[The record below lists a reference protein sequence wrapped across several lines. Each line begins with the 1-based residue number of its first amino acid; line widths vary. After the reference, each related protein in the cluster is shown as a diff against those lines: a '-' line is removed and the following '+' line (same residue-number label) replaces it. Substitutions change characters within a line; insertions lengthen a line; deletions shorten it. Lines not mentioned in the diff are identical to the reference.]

1 MAVDS
6 PQSSYRESERPAAK
20 ILANFWPYLWPAD
33 NPALRRRAATAM
45 ALLAAQQLAA
55 AAIPP
60 LLGRSVDLV
69 GGGGFTAAT
78 LAAAIGAFV
87 FARLLQNGFDELKHF
102 FFARVAQRAIRA
114 AALETFRHLHSLSLR
129 FHLDRQTG
137 GLSRVIERGVKSIE
151 LLLSMAVFH
160 IIPTLIQIALVSGA
174 LWYLFG
180 WRYALI
186 SAAAVGVYVIFTV
199 KITEWRLQF
208 RRRMNAADQRAH
220 TRAVDS
226 LLNYE
231 TVKYFNAENEEAGR
245 YDVSLSRYEDAAV
258 KNRTSLSL
266 LNIGQGMIIAA
277 GLFAV
282 MMLAGLDAAAENRTA
297 GDFVVVYSYVVH
309 LYLPLNFLGSVYRE
323 IRQALTDMDAMFSLL
338 DEKTE
343 VRDSPAAAP
352 LKIAGGEVE
361 FRDVAFSY
369 GRGEVLRGVSFVVR
383 PGRKTAIVGASG
395 GGKSTIARLLFRFYD
410 PRRGAIFIDGQD
422 IRECAQESVR
432 AAIGV
437 VPQDAVLFN
446 DTLRHNIGY
455 GASAAKDGAIENA
468 AAQAALSDFIAALPE
483 KYETRVGERGLKLSG
498 GEKQRVAIARA
509 ILKNPAIYIF
519 DEATSALDSKTESEI
534 QKAMNAAARGVT
546 AVVVAHRLSTIVDA
560 DEILVL
566 AGGKI
571 AERGGH
577 SALLAKDG
585 VYAELWRQ
593 QQSAS
598 AHSEKESAEKFRPP
612 SPVQNAAAA

>member
-1 MAVDS
+1 M
-6 PQSSYRESERPAAK
+6 
-20 ILANFWPYLWPAD
+20 WPAD
-33 NPALRRRAATAM
+33 NPDLRRRAATAM
-45 ALLAAQQLAA
+45 ALLVLQQFAA

-60 LLGRSVDLV
+60 LLGRAVDLV
-69 GGGGFTAAT
+69 GGGGFTAAS

-87 FARLLQNGFDELKHF
+87 AARLLQNGFDELKHF
-102 FFARVAQRAIRA
+102 FFARVAQRALRA
-114 AALETFRHLHSLSLR
+114 AALKTFRHLHSLSLR

-174 LWYLFG
+174 LWFLFG

-186 SAAAVGVYVIFTV
+186 SAAAVAVYVVFTV

-231 TVKYFNAENEEAGR
+231 TVKYFNAENEEAER
-245 YDVSLSRYEDAAV
+245 YDSALNGYEDAAV

-266 LNIGQGMIIAA
+266 LNIGQGAVIAA

-282 MMLAGLDAAAENRTA
+282 LMLAGLDASAERRTA

-343 VRDSPAAAP
+343 VRDSPDARP
-352 LKIAGGEVE
+352 LHLKGGEIE
-361 FRDVAFSY
+361 FRDVGFSY

-383 PGRKTAIVGASG
+383 AGQKTAIVGASG
-395 GGKSTIARLLFRFYD
+395 GGKSTVARLLFRFYD
-410 PRRGAIFIDGQD
+410 PQRGAIFIDGQN
-422 IRECAQESVR
+422 IRECTQESVR
-432 AAIGV
+432 AAVGV

-446 DTLRHNIGY
+446 DTLRRNIGY
-455 GASAAKDGAIENA
+455 GVFGADDGAIEGA
-468 AAQAALSDFIAALPE
+468 AEQAALSGFIAALPE

-534 QKAMNAAARGVT
+534 QKAMNAAAKTGT
-546 AVVVAHRLSTIVDA
+546 AVVIAHRLSTIVDA

-566 AGGKI
+566 ADGKI

-577 SALLAKDG
+577 ADLLAKNG
-585 VYAELWRQ
+585 VYAALWRRQ
-593 QQSAS
+593 HSSPEKEFAPDLRAATNAQSA
-598 AHSEKESAEKFRPP
+598 
-612 SPVQNAAAA
+612 AA

>member
-1 MAVDS
+1 MPVDS
-6 PQSSYRESERPAAK
+6 SASDYAPPESSAAK
-20 ILANFWPYLWPAD
+20 ILTNFWPYLWPAD
-33 NPALRRRAATAM
+33 NPALKKRAAIAA
-45 ALLAAQQLAA
+45 ALLIAQQLAA

-60 LLGRSVDLV
+60 LLGKTVDLV
-69 GGGGFTAAT
+69 GGGGFTAAS
-78 LAAAIGAFV
+78 LAVAIGGFV
-87 FARLLQNGFDELKHF
+87 AARLLQNCFDELKHF

-160 IIPTLIQIALVSGA
+160 IIPTLLQIALVSGA
-174 LWYLFG
+174 LWFLFG

-186 SAAAVGVYVIFTV
+186 SAIAIAVYGFFTI

-231 TVKYFNAENEEAGR
+231 TVKYFNSENEEAAR
-245 YDVSLSRYEDAAV
+245 YDKSLTRYEDAAV

-266 LNIGQGMIIAA
+266 LNIGQSAIIAA

-282 MMLAGLDAAAENRTA
+282 MMLAGLDAADGSRTA

-323 IRQALTDMDAMFSLL
+323 IRQALTDMDAMFLLL

-343 VRDSPAAAP
+343 VHNSPTAQP
-352 LKIAGGEVE
+352 LKIRGGEVE

-383 PGRKTAIVGASG
+383 AGGKTAIVGVSG

-410 PRRGAIFIDGQD
+410 PQRGAILIDGQD
-422 IRECAQESVR
+422 IRDCTQESVR

-446 DTLRHNIGY
+446 DTLHHNIAY
-455 GASAAKDGAIENA
+455 GASAAGEDAIQDA
-468 AAQAALSDFIAALPE
+468 AAQAALSEFIATLPE

-534 QKAMNAAARGVT
+534 QKAMNAAARTGT
-546 AVVVAHRLSTIVDA
+546 AVVIAHRLSTIIDA

-566 AGGKI
+566 TGGKI

-577 SALLAKDG
+577 AELLAKNG
-585 VYAELWRQ
+585 VYAALWQQ
-593 QQSAS
+593 QQSAVDIS
-598 AHSEKESAEKFRPP
+598 
-612 SPVQNAAAA
+612 